1 MAEAAS
7 YPALTNI
14 DTRLKLNKPEIKVS
28 VNREKA
34 ADLGIPVESIGRTLE
49 TMLGGRQVT
58 RFKQNGKQYE
68 VVVQVADIDRNT
80 TEDMWKIYMRSSS
93 GPMVQLSN
101 LMTVRDTL
109 PARQI
114 THRK

>member
-49 TMLGGRQVT
+49 TMLGGRQVA

-68 VVVQVADIDRNT
+68 VVVQVADRSEEHT
-80 TEDMWKIYMRSSS
+80 SELQSLMRISYA
-93 GPMVQLSN
+93 VFCLKK
-101 LMTVRDTL
+101 T
-109 PARQI
+109 
-114 THRK
+114 